1 MLKIKDKLSGREGE
15 AYIVGDIDKP
25 SWIDIRQESPDT
37 WYIRGGG
44 TAKTGDVFVSF
55 KQDFG
60 RSIWRISYETFV
72 EKYEV
77 VE

>member
-1 MLKIKDKLSGREGE
+1 MLKIKDKLSGCEGE

-25 SWIDIRQESPDT
+25 SWIDIRQESLDT

-44 TAKTGDVFVSF
+44 TAHTGDVFVSF
-55 KQDFG
+55 KNGFG
-60 RSIWRISYETFV
+60 REVRHISLEMFYER
-72 EKYEV
+72 YEV